1 MARIPGLQISF
12 HRTNRASPLST
23 RKSLISLIGAHA
35 LAYLVYSLEGSYRQL
50 QEQVHRH
57 ALRPSPP
64 RLPMLI
70 HAVLGFALLETLVL
84 AAVLLAWADRVAG
97 ARLLA
102 AFLTGISLWMVG
114 NELPNWFGP
123 TTERVMMLLL
133 STAPFTSALFF
144 HFSTVF
150 CGVARGRKGMVAA
163 AYALGAGSSIVAMV
177 LVPGHLVQHR
187 DIGWIAMADT
197 VGWAASMAWVILGIG
212 GVSVLLHAL
221 LRAHR
226 AGDHQKLRQVA
237 AVTASCLWG
246 MVCLTGYGI
255 AVLDL
260 PVYPFP
266 LLGLPLYSL
275 ILVYGILRYGVF
287 VANAWARRALVW
299 ALLLALGAVVV
310 VLTPLLLPFE
320 SRWLGGLAVAASV
333 LALNGPVRR
342 FAERL
347 VYPGGEVSVADL
359 GAWRNA
365 LQVAETPQALA
376 QQAAALLS
384 ARIGA
389 QVEVRIVE
397 RQDDATNSGTAAT
410 TSMVGTSV
418 PQLVCAQGSAGW
430 SASLLGWDAA
440 PPGPRHV
447 AELFGTVVADA
458 AARVAQAQQFAAR
471 ERERQLQ
478 ARLAELGALAATVAH
493 DIRNPLNIISMAVAT
508 APTDTRREVADQV
521 ARIANLTRDLLDYA
535 KPWKLATTRLDL
547 ATHVR
552 AAAMRLADV
561 SLGAGLDQPLVLD
574 ADARR
579 IDQALTNLFENAR
592 TAIAS
597 IDDGVE
603 STAPTRSHVHIDAE
617 ARSDAMLLHI
627 CDDGPGVPEEIR
639 ERLFEPF
646 ASRSPGGTGLGLAIV
661 ARIMAA
667 HGGSVALTERAPWR
681 TCFTLCFPLP
691 KP

>member
-1 MARIPGLQISF
+1 
-12 HRTNRASPLST
+12 
-23 RKSLISLIGAHA
+23 
-35 LAYLVYSLEGSYRQL
+35 
-50 QEQVHRH
+50 
-57 ALRPSPP
+57 
-64 RLPMLI
+64 MLI

-102 AFLTGISLWMVG
+102 AFLIGISLWMVG

-123 TTERVMMLLL
+123 EVEHGSMLLL
-133 STAPFTSALFF
+133 ATAPFTSTLFF
-144 HFSTVF
+144 HFCTVF
-150 CGVARGRKGMVAA
+150 CGLDIGRKGVAA
-163 AYALGAGSSIVAMV
+163 AYVLGAGASSVAMV
-177 LVPGHLVQHR
+177 LTPGHLVPHR
-187 DIGWIAMADT
+187 DIGWIAIADT
-197 VGWAASMAWVILGIG
+197 VGWMASMAWVILGIG
-212 GVSVLLHAL
+212 GVTVLLHAL
-221 LRAHR
+221 VRAHR
-226 AGDHQKLRQVA
+226 AGDRQKLRQIA

-246 MVCLTGYGI
+246 LVCLTGYGI

-260 PVYPFP
+260 PLYPFP

-299 ALLLALGAVVV
+299 ALLLALGGLVVA
-310 VLTPLLLPFE
+310 LTPLLPFE

-359 GAWRNA
+359 SAWRTV
-365 LQVAETPQALA
+365 LQVCETPEALA
-376 QQAAALLS
+376 ERSAALLS
-384 ARIGA
+384 KRIGT
-389 QVEVRIVE
+389 QVDVCI
-397 RQDDATNSGTAAT
+397 GAAPEGDVA
-410 TSMVGTSV
+410 SSV
-418 PQLVCAQGSAGW
+418 PKLVCAPSPDGW
-430 SASLLGWDAA
+430 NTTLEGWDAA

-458 AARVAQAQQFAAR
+458 ALRVAQALQFAAR

-478 ARLAELGALAATVAH
+478 ARLAELGSLAATVAH
-493 DIRNPLNIISMAVAT
+493 DIRNPLNIISMAVAM
-508 APTDTRREVADQV
+508 APGDTRREVADQV
-521 ARIANLTRDLLDYA
+521 ARISNLTRDLLDYA
-535 KPWKLATTRLDL
+535 KPWKLTPSRLDL
-547 ATHVR
+547 APLVR
-552 AAAMRLADV
+552 AAAVRVPGA
-561 SLGAGLDQPLVLD
+561 SLGAGLDQALPLD
-574 ADARR
+574 IDPQR

-592 TAIAS
+592 TAVAS
-597 IDDGVE
+597 AGE
-603 STAPTRSHVHIDAE
+603 AATSAATHSHVHIDAE
-617 ARSDAMLLHI
+617 VSGDAVLLHI

-639 ERLFEPF
+639 DRLFEPF

-681 TCFTLCFPLP
+681 TCFTLRFARTLP
-691 KP
+691 

>member
-1 MARIPGLQISF
+1 
-12 HRTNRASPLST
+12 
-23 RKSLISLIGAHA
+23 
-35 LAYLVYSLEGSYRQL
+35 
-50 QEQVHRH
+50 
-57 ALRPSPP
+57 
-64 RLPMLI
+64 MLI
-70 HAVLGFALLETLVL
+70 HAVLGFALLETLAL

-102 AFLTGISLWMVG
+102 AFLFGISLWMTG

-123 TTERVMMLLL
+123 SAEEAMMLLL
-133 STAPFTSALFF
+133 STAPFTSVLFF
-144 HFSTVF
+144 HFCTVF
-150 CGVARGRKGMVAA
+150 CQVDIGRRWLAS
-163 AYALGAGSSIVAMV
+163 AYALGGGASLAAM
-177 LVPGHLVQHR
+177 LMVPGHIVQHR
-187 DIGWIAMADT
+187 DIGWIAIADT
-197 VGWAASMAWVILGIG
+197 VGWTASMAWIVLGIG
-212 GVSVLLHAL
+212 GVAVLLTAL

-226 AGDHQKLRQVA
+226 AQDRQKFRQIA

-260 PVYPFP
+260 PMYPFP

-310 VLTPLLLPFE
+310 AVTPLLLPFE

-347 VYPGGEVSVADL
+347 VYPGGEVSIADL
-359 GAWRNA
+359 GAWRTA
-365 LQVAETPQALA
+365 LQSAETPQALA
-376 QQAAALLS
+376 TQAAALLS

-389 QVEVRIVE
+389 QVEVHIG
-397 RQDDATNSGTAAT
+397 DTPNTT
-410 TSMVGTSV
+410 TST
-418 PQLVCAQGSAGW
+418 PQLVCSKTSEGW
-430 SASLLGWDAA
+430 SATLQGWDAA

-447 AELFGTVVADA
+447 AELFGTVVAEA
-458 AARVAQAQQFAAR
+458 AARVDQAQQFAAR

-478 ARLAELGALAATVAH
+478 ARLAELGSLAATVAH

-508 APTDTRREVADQV
+508 APSDTRREVADQV
-521 ARIANLTRDLLDYA
+521 GRISNLTRDLLDYA
-535 KPWKLATTRLDL
+535 KPWKLTTTHMDL
-547 ATHVR
+547 AAQVR
-552 AAAMRLADV
+552 AAAMRLPDV
-561 SLGAGLDQPLVLD
+561 NLGAGLDQPLLLD
-574 ADARR
+574 ADPRR
-579 IDQALTNLFENAR
+579 VDQVLTNLFENAR
-592 TAIAS
+592 IAIAS
-597 IDDGVE
+597 TTGGE
-603 STAPTRSHVHIDAE
+603 AASTHSPMHIDAE
-617 ARSDAMLLHI
+617 TTDNAVLLHI
-627 CDDGPGVPEEIR
+627 CDSGPGVPEEIR
-639 ERLFEPF
+639 SRLFEPF

-681 TCFTLCFPLP
+681 TCFTLRFPLTTTTTTTTAP
-691 KP
+691 